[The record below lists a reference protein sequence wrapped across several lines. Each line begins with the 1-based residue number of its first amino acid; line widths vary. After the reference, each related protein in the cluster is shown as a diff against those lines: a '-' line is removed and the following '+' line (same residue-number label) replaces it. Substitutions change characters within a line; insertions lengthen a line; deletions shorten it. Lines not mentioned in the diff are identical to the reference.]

1 MTGAIL
7 SAASPL
13 AKVGPDS
20 VGGAVLAPSLLDRE
34 LARAGYRSIVI
45 PTYM

>member
-1 MTGAIL
+1 MTLTIL
-7 SAASPL
+7 SVAYPQAQ
-13 AKVGPDS
+13 VGPDS